1 MYAASPRPASITPR
15 KIKKICIDF
24 QLYGARCQEK
34 SGQHPA
40 ATPTATAARPRVDF
54 AFLRGQITMEQVLR
68 HLGQFD
74 RLRGA
79 ANSDDASVPCTPNPM
94 IASRPCRSTS
104 ARICFTAFTRNAPP
118 RATSWIC
125 GLPCTTYRFTKP
137 RCIWPKPSTCSPTEK
152 RHPHRHPLE
161 KRTMARTQFT
171 VPSSPSTDLTFN
183 GTSFLFFFLLQND
196 PRPLYGMDAVPM
208 ATPTTLTR
216 KNADPYR
223 KRP

>member
-1 MYAASPRPASITPR
+1 MGPGVKKKAVNIQPPRRQPPPLGRAWTSHFYADKSPWN
-15 KIKKICIDF
+15 KC
-24 QLYGARCQEK
+24 C
-34 SGQHPA
+34 
-40 ATPTATAARPRVDF
+40 ATWANSTGCV
-54 AFLRGQITMEQVLR
+54 
-68 HLGQFD
+68 
-74 RLRGA
+74 GA

-152 RHPHRHPLE
+152 RHPYRHPLE

-183 GTSFLFFFLLQND
+183 GTSCPSFPFLLNW
-196 PRPLYGMDAVPM
+196 LFI
-208 ATPTTLTR
+208 R
-216 KNADPYR
+216 KD
-223 KRP
+223 